1 MSGQEEG
8 AASIV
13 EAVTGLEQ
21 AIGGITQVLTLHS
34 QMLAEL
40 LALARENPQEAS
52 ELEMLIRALV
62 ARLDAQNGTLNRIE
76 KGIETFNATLAQ
88 GGTAVVSLDMV

>member
-1 MSGQEEG
+1 MDGQEEG
-8 AASIV
+8 AAAIV

-21 AIGGITQVLTLHS
+21 AMRGIEQILTLHS

-40 LALARENPQEAS
+40 LALAREKPPEES
-52 ELEMLIRALV
+52 ELEMLVRALV
-62 ARLDAQNGTLNRIE
+62 ARLDAQSGMLNRIE

-88 GGTAVVSLDMV
+88 EGVAP